1 MKCSIS
7 VLSKKSST
15 HPRVGAP
22 PATLSARAKTAIVTA
37 LGWLLAWRPSLA
49 IRLGKLV
56 LRVWPN
62 FRRS

>member
-22 PATLSARAKTAIVTA
+22 PATLSTRAKTVIVA
-37 LGWLLAWRPSLA
+37 VLGWILAWRPLLA

-56 LRVWPN
+56 LRVWPK
-62 FRRS
+62 FRRA